1 MYRPEIRA
9 TFLYH
14 LIVPINKDKM
24 ILNTYFV
31 FVKFVCMLNLN
42 FIYIKLKATDFY
54 MHTIINIFF
63 HMKSKHSYKQ
73 FLIPL

>member
-9 TFLYH
+9 IFLYQF
-14 LIVPINKDKM
+14 IVPINKDKM
-24 ILNTYFV
+24 ILNTYFF
-31 FVKFVCMLNLN
+31 FVKFVCMLNLII
-42 FIYIKLKATDFY
+42 IYIKLKATDLY
-54 MHTIINIFF
+54 MHKIINIFC